1 MKKEKKVF
9 LGYLIPRSKSKD
21 FDNLLLISHMLKQF
35 IFILPILLFS
45 QTPALSSIEVADG
58 FIKPLYIASH
68 PNDATLLY
76 VVEQAGRIMIIQNGE
91 KLKTPFLDIK
101 KRVVNPKRPGDER
114 GLLGFAFHPNH
125 RKNRKFYVNYMNNDG
140 YTVVSEFIIKNK
152 QRADH
157 TSERIL
163 FDLKQPFSNHNGGHM
178 DFGPDGY
185 LYISVGDGG
194 KAGDPFKAGQDLNTL
209 FGKLIRIDVNQI
221 PYGIPETN
229 PYYGQENKRGEI
241 WASGL
246 RNPWR
251 FSFDR
256 ENGDLYIGDVGQNKW
271 EEINYEP
278 GSSKGGLNYGWRIME
293 ANHCYDPEEN
303 CPKNGLTI
311 PILEYPNDA
320 NYMRTL
326 TGMDQPDVDGCSVTG
341 GYVYRGKK
349 IKGLKGTYFFGDYCS
364 GNIWTF
370 KVKNGKAVEFQNR
383 TEEINIADGEFTNY
397 ISSFGEDADGELYII
412 DYNGGIYKLVGEN

>member
-1 MKKEKKVF
+1 MKK
-9 LGYLIPRSKSKD
+9 LIWLLIP
-21 FDNLLLISHMLKQF
+21 LT
-35 IFILPILLFS
+35 LF
-45 QTPALSSIEVADG
+45 AEEVKLSSALIADG
-58 FIKPLYIASH
+58 FKKPLFITSYPTNSNI
-68 PNDATLLY
+68 LY
-76 VVEQAGRIMIIQNGE
+76 VMEQAGRIIVIENGK
-91 KLKTPFLDIK
+91 KLKQPFLDLK
-101 KRVVNPKRPGDER
+101 NQVVNPSRPGDER

-125 RKNRKFYVNYMNNDG
+125 TKNGKFYINYMNSDG
-140 YTVVSEFIIKNK
+140 YTVVSEFTVKNK
-152 QRADH
+152 QRANH
-157 TSERIL
+157 SSERIL

-178 DFGPDGY
+178 AFGPDKY
-185 LYISVGDGG
+185 LYISIGDGG
-194 KAGDPFKAGQDLNTL
+194 KSGDPNNAGQDLNSI
-209 FGKLIRIDVNQI
+209 FGKVIRIDVNQT
-221 PYGIPETN
+221 PYGIPKSN

-241 WASGL
+241 WAWGL

-278 GSSKGGLNYGWRIME
+278 GNSKGGINYGWRIME

-303 CPKNGLTI
+303 CPKTDLTI

-412 DYNGGIYKLVGEN
+412 DYNGGVYKIVEKN